1 MGTKRGRAMVV
12 CTMLALGCVAWVL
25 ASGGT
30 TEVRVYDPQGQLV
43 QNGSMIVVNEAGDA
57 LKVLARPDGVFEID
71 AVVGQKVEIFFAAQ
85 TIGDTG
91 AKFNQIVPASEE
103 ISLSLGVDAPSND
116 LCEDAIAVAIP
127 SVTAGTTL
135 AATLD
140 GTDAPTCVTSTTA
153 PGVWYTVVGNGNTL
167 RATTCPSLNAGASA
181 DYDTKISVYC
191 LDCDT
196 PTCVTGNDDVTCS
209 VTFRSAVT
217 WCSQAGATYRIFV
230 HGFSAATGNFNLAVD
245 DMGTSC
251 TSTIQC
257 LPTGA
262 CCTCLNPPFDCSVTD
277 LNSCLAL
284 GGIPRGAGIGCFTLV
299 DSGPQVYEA
308 FPNLALA
315 DPGTVTHSITVPTSY
330 TVGDVNIDLGITH
343 TWISDLDIRITHN
356 GKTQTIWDNRCGST
370 DNINATADDE
380 GTETLCAVINA
391 GPIDGV
397 FYSPVV
403 AGLGPLSIFDGQDA
417 AGVWTLSIQD
427 VFATDTGT
435 LNQWSLHITEGNPTC
450 DLNVAVCHYA
460 DGQDPHTLIVGQS
473 SVTHHLDHGDT
484 IGPCAG
490 DGGGTDGSFGRH
502 P

>member
-1 MGTKRGRAMVV
+1 MGTKRMRAIVV
-12 CTMLALGCVAWVL
+12 CTMLALGCAAWVL

-30 TEVRVYDPQGQLV
+30 TEIRVYDAQGQLI
-43 QNGSMIVVNEAGDA
+43 QNGSLVVVNENGDA
-57 LKVLARPDGVFEID
+57 IKTLARPDGVFEVN
-71 AVVGQKVEIFFAAQ
+71 AVVGEKLEIFFAAE
-85 TIGDTG
+85 TIGSTG
-91 AKFNQIVPASEE
+91 AKFNQVVPANEQ
-103 ISLSLGVDAPSND
+103 IDVAVGVDAPAND

-135 AATLD
+135 TATLD
-140 GTDAPTCVTSTTA
+140 GTDAPTCVTTTTA
-153 PGVWYTVVGNGNTL
+153 PGVWYTVVGNGSTL

-181 DYDTKISVYC
+181 TYDTKISVYC

-196 PTCVTGNDDVTCS
+196 PTCVTGNDDVSCS
-209 VTFRSAVT
+209 VTFRSSVT

-230 HGFSAATGNFNLAVD
+230 HGFGSATGNFNLAVD
-245 DMGTSC
+245 DIGPAC
-251 TSTIQC
+251 TATIQC

-299 DSGPQVYEA
+299 GDDNA
-308 FPNLALA
+308 FVAN
-315 DPGTVTHSITVPTSY
+315 PGTFIPDNSTISNNISVPTSF
-330 TVGDVNIDLGITH
+330 TVGDVNVDLGITH
-343 TWISDLDIRITHN
+343 TWISDLDIRLTHG

-380 GTETLCAVINA
+380 GTATLCAQINA
-391 GPIDGV
+391 GPINSV

-403 AGLGPLSIFDGQDA
+403 AGLGPLSIFDGLDA
-417 AGVWTLSIQD
+417 AGTWTLAISDQ
-427 VFATDTGT
+427 AAGDTGT

-450 DLNVAVCHYA
+450 DLNVAVCHFPNSN
-460 DGQDPHTLIVGQS
+460 DPETLIVGES

-484 IGPCAG
+484 IGPCEG

-502 P
+502 